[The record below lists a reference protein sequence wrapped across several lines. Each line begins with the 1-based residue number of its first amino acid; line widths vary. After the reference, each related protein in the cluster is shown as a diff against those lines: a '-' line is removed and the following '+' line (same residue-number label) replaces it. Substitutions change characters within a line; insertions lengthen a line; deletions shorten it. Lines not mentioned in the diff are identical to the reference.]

1 MVEAL
6 IVIKLHVIGGKL
18 PLFTQEASFMES
30 IAERMEYRSSISRR
44 NPSNAR
50 FLCLLIVG
58 IGHVSEFNEFHS
70 FVNQI
75 RL

>member
-30 IAERMEYRSSISRR
+30 IAERMEYRSRR

-50 FLCLLIVG
+50 FLCLLVVG
-58 IGHVSEFNEFHS
+58 IGHVSEFDEFRS
-70 FVNQI
+70 FANRI

>member
-30 IAERMEYRSSISRR
+30 IAERMEYRSSI
-44 NPSNAR
+44 P
-50 FLCLLIVG
+50 G
-58 IGHVSEFNEFHS
+58 E
-70 FVNQI
+70 I
-75 RL
+75 RLMRDFYVCSSLE